1 MPAQKKDVFDFPEG
15 NAFYIY
21 LVTMKNEINKDINVK
36 KMKLMIFPSLLIYKS
51 EIIFSGLE
59 VLIKG
64 RISMGR

>member
-1 MPAQKKDVFDFPEG
+1 MPAQKKHVFDFRAG

-21 LVTMKNEINKDINVK
+21 LVTMKNEINKVINVK

-64 RISMGR
+64 KISMDR